1 MDFSFNHKTNIYI
14 FYFFYYDIMLMNYCD
29 ETREILTEYAK
40 KMKLDSETIELY
52 IEKLQSEKN
61 ISVEEGLRKFVALEP
76 NMFKRVNP
84 FFQKDD
90 YYNEKIREHIK
101 INEIDYTEQYLFLN
115 EKLGWTYSMIEQKV
129 KDEIHKFTGLI
140 DKDGALLLIEK
151 SVDLDFREYISEKTF
166 GKGVQTEQLH
176 LAFLEENE
184 KAIRVML
191 KDPIEVESTWLPKS
205 ALVSYG
211 KSSSEIVW
219 MRQDVF
225 NRLFQ
230 KYLAD
235 SLSNEYIQISLRPKM
250 IREKAVLVEIMEPV
264 KIKELWIPN
273 SALRDKVTEGK
284 DFQIHYVK
292 KWYWKKIK

>member
-1 MDFSFNHKTNIYI
+1 
-14 FYFFYYDIMLMNYCD
+14 MNYCD
-29 ETREILTEYAK
+29 ETREILIEYAK
-40 KMKLDSETIELY
+40 LMKLDSETIELF
-52 IEKLQSEKN
+52 IEKLQSEQN
-61 ISVEEGLRKFVALEP
+61 VSVEEGLRRFSVLEK
-76 NMFKRVNP
+76 NIFNRRNP

-101 INEIDYTEQYLFLN
+101 INEITYTEQYLFLN
-115 EKLGWTYSMIEQKV
+115 EKLGWTYSMIEHKV
-129 KDEIHKFTGLI
+129 NEEIHKFTGLI

-151 SVDLDFREYISEKTF
+151 FVGIDFREYITEKKF

-176 LAFLEENE
+176 LTFLEESE
-184 KAIRVML
+184 KAIRVSI
-191 KDPIEVESTWLPKS
+191 KVPIVVESTWIPKS

-211 KSSSEIVW
+211 KSSEIVW

-225 NRLFQ
+225 NRMFQ
-230 KYLAD
+230 KYLALE
-235 SLSNEYIQISLRPKM
+235 LSVEYVQISLRPKM
-250 IREKAVLVEIMEPV
+250 IREKAVLVEIIDPI

-292 KWYWKKIK
+292 KWFWKKIK

>member
-1 MDFSFNHKTNIYI
+1 
-14 FYFFYYDIMLMNYCD
+14 MNYCA
-29 ETREILTEYAK
+29 ETREILIEYAK
-40 KMKLDSETIELY
+40 LMKLDSETIELF
-52 IEKLQSEKN
+52 IEKLQSEQN
-61 ISVEEGLRKFVALEP
+61 VSVEEGLRRFSVLEK
-76 NMFKRVNP
+76 NIFNRRNP
-84 FFQKDD
+84 FFQKDA
-90 YYNEKIREHIK
+90 YYKEKIREHIK
-101 INEIDYTEQYLFLN
+101 LNEIVYTEQYLFLN
-115 EKLGWTYSMIEQKV
+115 EKLGLTYSMIEQKV
-129 KDEIHKFTGLI
+129 KTEIDKFTGLI

-151 SVDLDFREYISEKTF
+151 SVGLDFREYISEKTF

-176 LAFLEENE
+176 LSFLEENE

-235 SLSNEYIQISLRPKM
+235 SLSNEYMQISLRPKM
-250 IREKAVLVEIMEPV
+250 IREKAVLVEIIDPI

-284 DFQIHYVK
+284 DFQIHYIK
-292 KWYWKKIK
+292 KWFWKKIK